1 MAIETLEKNQ
11 LEQTGINVSTKLGS
25 LHESFQSSFD
35 PKGSAYE
42 AMDTAV
48 IDDSIRQSFDIAGD
62 VKMTPEIR
70 AAAVNSVKDMYH
82 GYEVNGHQSLSLKE
96 INGWK
101 INDAYRESNL
111 NQHAGYAAEVIS
123 TNKENFN
130 VNLKHSGEI
139 TYRADDLPKE
149 LLDQF
154 DGRIATKNDQYVD
167 KVRVKVNPD
176 GSYTYET
183 VQTKFVGKDAESCLK
198 KLTSKDYAK
207 YLEEGKVDKIEIPK
221 EYYKDG
227 KAEIKTKRQDLSKQ
241 YAKLSGDSTKSAEA
255 AKIKDQ
261 LDDLKKLDKKL
272 EPSCVT
278 KTEARYAVEH
288 PKMYAAQQ
296 INNAALK
303 QGAQA
308 AALTAAVSGV
318 QNYQKYEAG
327 EISGQE
333 AVMNTLKDTAVSGG
347 AAYVTEVATQLTG
360 NSSIPGAVITM
371 GVTSA
376 SDIKDCLDGKITEE
390 ELAYNLGENA
400 ASVAGGTIGG
410 TIGGAIGSV
419 AGPAGTAVGAM
430 VGSTIGTAVATE
442 AYQVTVEFAENTAE
456 DVKDFIDGEI
466 DEKELADRIGDNV
479 ETAVTEVKESI
490 DETAATIVEVGVVVK
505 EAAVYVA
512 NDVGGKV
519 EELSNV
525 VVEKLDT
532 VADIA
537 AEVTD
542 AVADKAVELKD
553 AAAEKLDDAAD
564 KAAELK
570 DAAFAKVTGLFSN
583 NN

>member
-130 VNLKHSGEI
+130 ANLKHSGEI

-154 DGRIATKNDQYVD
+154 DGKIAAKNDQYVD
-167 KVRVKVNPD
+167 KVRVKAD
-176 GSYTYET
+176 GTVET

-207 YLEEGKVDKIEIPK
+207 YLEDGKVDKIEIPK
-221 EYYKDG
+221 EFYKEV
-227 KAEIKTKRQDLSKQ
+227 KADIKTQRQELSKQ
-241 YAKLSGDSTKSAEA
+241 YAKLSGDSTKSGEA
-255 AKIKDQ
+255 AKIKNQIDN
-261 LDDLKKLDKKL
+261 LNKLDKKL
-272 EPSCVT
+272 EQSCVT

-288 PKMYAAQQ
+288 PKLYAAQQ

-327 EISGQE
+327 EITGEE
-333 AVMNTLKDTAVSGG
+333 AILNTLKDTAVSGG
-347 AAYVTEVATQLTG
+347 VAYGTEIATQLAG
-360 NSSIPGAVITM
+360 GSSIPGAVITM

-390 ELAYNLGENA
+390 ELAYNLGENT
-400 ASVAGGTIGG
+400 ASVIGG
-410 TIGGAIGSV
+410 TVGGAIGGTIGSV

-430 VGSTIGTAVATE
+430 VGSAVGSAVASE
-442 AYQVTVEFAENTAE
+442 AYQVTVEFTKNTAE

-466 DEKELADRIGDNV
+466 DEKELAQRVGENV
-479 ETAVTEVKESI
+479 ETAITEVKESI
-490 DETAATIVEVGVVVK
+490 DETAATIVEVGETVK
-505 EAAVYVA
+505 EAAVYVV

-525 VVEKLDT
+525 VVEKLDAVT
-532 VADIA
+532 DMA

-553 AAAEKLDDAAD
+553 ATAEKLDAAAD

>member
-1 MAIETLEKNQ
+1 MALDTLEKNQ
-11 LEQTGINVSTKLGS
+11 LEQTGVNVSAKLGS
-25 LHESFQSSFD
+25 LHESFQSSFAAE
-35 PKGSAYE
+35 GGAFESL
-42 AMDTAV
+42 DTTV
-48 IDDSIRQSFDIAGD
+48 TDESIRQSFDMGD
-62 VKMTPEIR
+62 VKITPEIR

-130 VNLKHSGEI
+130 AKLKHSGEI

-154 DGRIATKNDQYVD
+154 DGKISPKNDQYVD
-167 KVRVKVNPD
+167 KVRVKAD
-176 GSYTYET
+176 GTVET

-221 EYYKDG
+221 EYYKDV

-296 INNAALK
+296 INNAAIK

-308 AALTAAVSGV
+308 AVLTAAVSGV

-347 AAYVTEVATQLTG
+347 IAYGTEVVTQLAG
-360 NSSIPGAVITM
+360 GSSIPGAVITM

-390 ELAYNLGENA
+390 ELAYNLGENT
-400 ASVAGGTIGG
+400 ASVIGG
-410 TIGGAIGSV
+410 TVGGAIGGTIGSV

-430 VGSTIGTAVATE
+430 VGSAVGSAVASE
-442 AYQVTVEFAENTAE
+442 AYQVTVEFVENTAE
-456 DVKDFIDGEI
+456 DVKDFVEGEI
-466 DEKELADRIGDNV
+466 DGKELVDRVGENV
-479 ETAVTEVKESI
+479 EATVTEVKESI
-490 DETAATIVEVGVVVK
+490 DETAATIVEVGEK
-505 EAAVYVA
+505 IGDAAVYVA
-512 NDVGGKV
+512 DSVG
-519 EELSNV
+519 EAIEIIEDA
-525 VVEKLDT
+525 VVEVLDT
-532 VADIA
+532 AIDLAAGVVNDAFTAIA
-537 AEVTD
+537 N
-542 AVADKAVELKD
+542 L
-553 AAAEKLDDAAD
+553 
-564 KAAELK
+564 
-570 DAAFAKVTGLFSN
+570 FA
-583 NN
+583 

>member
-25 LHESFQSSFD
+25 LHESFQSTFD

-130 VNLKHSGEI
+130 ANLKHSGEI

-154 DGRIATKNDQYVD
+154 DGKIAAKNDQYVD
-167 KVRVKVNPD
+167 KVRVKAD
-176 GSYTYET
+176 GTVET

-207 YLEEGKVDKIEIPK
+207 YLEDGKVDKIEIPK
-221 EYYKDG
+221 EFYKEV
-227 KAEIKTKRQDLSKQ
+227 KADIKTQRRELSKQ
-241 YAKLSGDSTKSAEA
+241 YAKLSGDSTKSTEA
-255 AKIKDQ
+255 AKIKNQ
-261 LDDLKKLDKKL
+261 LDDLKKLDQKL

-278 KTEARYAVEH
+278 KAEAQYAVEH
-288 PKMYAAQQ
+288 PKLYAAQQ

-327 EISGQE
+327 EITGEE
-333 AVMNTLKDTAVSGG
+333 AILNTLKDTAVYGG
-347 AAYVTEVATQLTG
+347 IAYGTEVATQFAG
-360 NSSIPGAVITM
+360 GSSIPGAVITM

-390 ELAYNLGENA
+390 ELAYNLGENT
-400 ASVAGGTIGG
+400 ASVIGG
-410 TIGGAIGSV
+410 TVGGAIGGTIGSV

-430 VGSTIGTAVATE
+430 VGSAVGSAVASE
-442 AYQVTVEFAENTAE
+442 AYQVTVEFTKNTAE

-466 DEKELADRIGDNV
+466 DEKELAQRVGENV
-479 ETAVTEVKESI
+479 ETAITEVKESI
-490 DETAATIVEVGVVVK
+490 DETAATIVEVGETVK
-505 EAAVYVA
+505 EAAVYVV

-525 VVEKLDT
+525 VVEKLDAVT
-532 VADIA
+532 DMA

-570 DAAFAKVTGLFSN
+570 DAAFAKVTGLFNSN
-583 NN
+583 

>member
-1 MAIETLEKNQ
+1 MTIETLEKNQ
-11 LEQTGINVSTKLGS
+11 LDQTGFNVSTKLDS
-25 LHESFQSSFD
+25 LHKSFQSSFD
-35 PKGSAYE
+35 PKGNTYE
-42 AMDTAV
+42 AIDTAV
-48 IDDSIRQSFDIAGD
+48 TDDSIRRSFGIAGD
-62 VKMTPEIR
+62 INITPEIR
-70 AAAVNSVKDMYH
+70 AAAIDSVMDMY
-82 GYEVNGHQSLSLKE
+82 NGDYKKNLVRIHQMNRNQSH
-96 INGWK
+96 
-101 INDAYRESNL
+101 YYSNL
-111 NQHAGYAAEVIS
+111 NQQAGFAAEVIS
-123 TNKENFN
+123 TGKENFN
-130 VNLKHSGEI
+130 AKLKHSGVV
-139 TYRADDLPKE
+139 TYRADDLPATLHE
-149 LLDQF
+149 QLPE
-154 DGRIATKNDQYVD
+154 IAKTNDQYVD
-167 KVRVKVNPD
+167 KVRVKTD
-176 GSYTYET
+176 GKTFESGKNYET
-183 VQTKFVGKDAESCLK
+183 VQTKFVGKDAKECLQALK
-198 KLTSKDYAK
+198 SKRFEK
-207 YLEEGKVDKIEIPK
+207 YYEDGKVDKIEIPK
-221 EYYKDG
+221 DYYDDVKALIDDERVQLEQKYNRVTEDSG
-227 KAEIKTKRQDLSKQ
+227 KADV
-241 YAKLSGDSTKSAEA
+241 AE
-255 AKIKDQ
+255 KIKRKMD
-261 LDDLKKLDKKL
+261 KLDKIDDKL
-272 EPSCVT
+272 EQSCVT
-278 KTEARYAVEH
+278 KAEAQYAVKH
-288 PKMYAAQQ
+288 PKLYAAQQ

-327 EISGQE
+327 EITGEE
-333 AVMNTLKDTAVSGG
+333 AVLNTLKDTAVSGG
-347 AAYVTEVATQLTG
+347 IAYGTEIATQLAG
-360 NSSIPGAVITM
+360 GSSIPGAVITL

-390 ELAYNLGENA
+390 ELAYNLGENT
-400 ASVAGGTIGG
+400 ASVIGG
-410 TIGGAIGSV
+410 TVGGAIGGAIGSV

-532 VADIA
+532 VADMA

-553 AAAEKLDDAAD
+553 AAAEKLDAAAD
-564 KAAELK
+564 KASELK
-570 DAAFAKVTGLFSN
+570 DAAFAKVTGLFNSN
-583 NN
+583 